1 MSVQLLKFNVNAPKM
16 QQTQTFLELHQ
27 AFLDQQAKFATYRVN
42 NMNII
47 ALPNVYHPAPGSSSF
62 FLLEPIRERYQHL
75 KTKKKRLL
83 ELGCGTGVVGL
94 SLGEYV
100 EELYLSD
107 IASPAVLC
115 ARINT
120 FINFRKAKIYHSD
133 LFKSLPDV
141 LFDAI
146 LFNTPLLD
154 KPIESLA
161 ELSTNDPNG
170 QIFLNFIAQVPQYL
184 APQGEIFLT
193 YSTLGDLGLLKKI
206 PPSFTVEKIAEEKH
220 EETQIEKYLFRLTI
234 N

>member
-1 MSVQLLKFNVNAPKM
+1 ML
-16 QQTQTFLELHQ
+16 QTQAFLELHH
-27 AFLDQQAKFATYRVN
+27 AFIDKQAKFATYRIN

-62 FLLEPIRERYQHL
+62 FLLNPIRERYQHL

-107 IASPAVLC
+107 IADYAVLC
-115 ARINT
+115 TRINT
-120 FINFRKAKIYHSD
+120 LINFRKAKIYHSD
-133 LFKSLPDV
+133 LFKSLPDI
-141 LFDAI
+141 LFDVI

-154 KPIESLA
+154 KPIESIA
-161 ELSTNDPNG
+161 ELSTNDPSG
-170 QIFLNFIAQVPQYL
+170 KIFLNFIEQVPQYL
-184 APQGEIFLT
+184 APQGEIFLS
-193 YSTLGDLGLLKKI
+193 YSTLGDLALLKKI
-206 PPSFTVEKIAEEKH
+206 PPSFTVEKIGEERH
-220 EETQIEKYLFRLTI
+220 EPSQTEKYLFRLTI

>member
-1 MSVQLLKFNVNAPKM
+1 M
-16 QQTQTFLELHQ
+16 QQTQAFLELHQ
-27 AFLDQQAKFATYRVN
+27 AFIDKQAKFATYRIN

-62 FLLEPIRERYQHL
+62 FLLNPIRERYQHL

-107 IASPAVLC
+107 IADSAVLC

-120 FINFRKAKIYHSD
+120 LINFRKAKIYHSD
-133 LFKSLPDV
+133 LFKSLPDI

-154 KPIESLA
+154 KPIESIA
-161 ELSTNDPNG
+161 ELSTNDPSG
-170 QIFLNFIAQVPQYL
+170 KIFLNFIEQVPQYL
-184 APQGEIFLT
+184 APQGEIFLS
-193 YSTLGDLGLLKKI
+193 YSTLGDLALLKKI
-206 PPSFTVEKIAEEKH
+206 PPSFTVEKIGEERH
-220 EETQIEKYLFRLTI
+220 EPSQTEKYLFRLTI

>member
-1 MSVQLLKFNVNAPKM
+1 M
-16 QQTQTFLELHQ
+16 QETQTFLEMHQ
-27 AFLDQQAKFATYRVN
+27 AFLDKQAQFATYRVN

-62 FLLEPIRERYQHL
+62 FLLEPIRERYQNL

-100 EELYLSD
+100 EEVYLSD
-107 IASPAVLC
+107 IADSAVLC

-120 FINFRKAKIYHSD
+120 LINFRKAKIYHSD

-141 LFDAI
+141 LFDVI

-154 KPIESLA
+154 KPIESVA
-161 ELSTNDPNG
+161 ELSTNDPSG
-170 QIFLNFIAQVPQYL
+170 QIFLNFIQQVPQYL
-184 APQGEIFLT
+184 APEGEVFIS
-193 YSTLGDLGLLKKI
+193 YSNLGDLGLLKKI
-206 PPSFTVEKIAEEKH
+206 PPSFTVEKIAEEKY
-220 EETQIEKYLFRLTI
+220 EPTQTEKYLFRLTI